1 MTPVDLKAARARLGL
16 SRIAFAETLGI
27 SRNSVTAYE
36 SGKRPVPL
44 TVRLAIAA
52 VLLGIKDVWGEDA
65 HVRKAG

>member
-1 MTPVDLKAARARLGL
+1 MTAADFKTARERLGL

-52 VLLGIKDVWGEDA
+52 VLFGLPPYCSTP
-65 HVRKAG
+65 